1 MSIFKSFF
9 QPKQPQHQNQ
19 TTSTNTQQKFN
30 RSLVLYTSTH
40 KVSDLKTCLN
50 IFFTVPSD
58 KIQGIPQLAGF
69 TKAVT
74 SFFVQSLS
82 PLSVQKLDWL
92 TSQTSPQSISGEE
105 VFKCLMTIAQF
116 GSVDNLA
123 IFTTSTF
130 LSKLAEVYSFLLDL
144 HEEQYLFVLYSIMSL
159 IILSVTQPP
168 RQTLPHHLMV
178 IRFDRAD
185 FQISLLPLFQTISR
199 AHMNENFLSIV
210 SHEQSIPLT
219 IRSLHN
225 SNPSPDMLR
234 LVEAYISFI
243 RSSANISDS
252 IINRLV
258 KEGFYDE
265 LLRIILQA
273 DNEQVD
279 GVDGVL
285 EVLSPLIYYGTFCPK
300 ISIDQPYNSLKR
312 IQANRCPF
320 GIIRNI
326 EIPTLLQNY
335 FLQTTRIQGKIHAL
349 KIIEKMYWENPLN
362 YPILGTIQYSQRFYI
377 IFNNTQQQLR
387 DILLS
392 LLIYLSRCQR
402 YVPYDEIKMLAT
414 HLTTTNISQ
423 TPALISSFDYLVTQ
437 LLYDNKA
444 YQTIF
449 KETGLTIN
457 AITVFIYYATNSNTD
472 QHISILPTTIRILTN
487 IITQSFANFSLLHIT
502 KFLIAVIEFYDAM
515 QTEDLLRRLVEP
527 IESDPS
533 PVTLLKCVSTMLHR
547 SATVKDSFK
556 RIDGFKLYNR
566 FYIIWGWSIAE
577 VPAKG
582 IDDEKY
588 AIIEWCVL
596 SMIYAMKG
604 SKENRKYFDEKFS
617 DGTMLKF
624 IENSP
629 FLDGEYSKKYA
640 ERLCCLLIAVIFEI
654 PDIDRVKSLGVFATP
669 VGGIPIYH
677 TFVIHSLLKLVKVS
691 LQPSLQASVL
701 NFLSITAQEDTNV
714 RKMAQQQITTTLI
727 SEFSEHIS
735 NKTPLHK
742 SVLGLL
748 EELIA
753 YDITPSDSSILLKS
767 LKQQPFNKGLLQ
779 TLLNATIKSDRNGSL
794 SFNTYPIGYACVTV
808 PMDVPFPTP
817 QWSFISW
824 VSVPSR
830 KVDLYLFQITHAV
843 NGKEQALLSV
853 ILSTNGLRV
862 VYNSKVIFEGIKMN
876 RKWNHIGLVYR
887 DKRLQLFVNG
897 LQKQSIKLI
906 TITPTV
912 YKCIIGHA
920 KENKV
925 IPNMTFNIGPLKFL
939 DCALTEQQ
947 IKEIYLLGEMYQ
959 GTFQSTA
966 YQHYEVL
973 SNYDANDIDVIKSY
987 TDVLNFSF
995 KTFTLSINESSI
1007 LVNTDRILSSFALN
1021 PCTAFGT
1028 VNFASSNNL
1037 TDGIYNIGG
1046 VALLLA
1052 LVLKSDTPKKFTS
1065 ALQLLLHSLRKSEGL
1080 TREFNDCNGVDLLN
1094 LFVYHQAKLI
1104 TAETLSTILLLS
1116 AVIANPSVFDV
1127 LVLDFSI
1134 YHRCKDPQTA
1144 FLFILQSFVS
1154 LIYNN
1159 NYAIENIK
1167 ILRSLKFLPRLI
1179 DLFQDNNLSDGVI
1192 QIIVNLLQYFLLH
1205 ECTSNDLK
1213 LIVRLLMQ
1221 FTTISDD
1228 KSTTS
1233 LILKK
1238 TELRCNLLMK
1248 LIMFLTINLKDKMVL
1263 STVFTPSIAF
1273 HILSSQSTPLS
1284 VIISCLRLCSAL
1296 TIVPSQTKHTFSQLF
1311 LKEKGSLYI
1320 NYQLERCVESLEV
1333 IYTIFGLIKHIPTPD
1348 VVTSNF
1354 SQYKKTAIGSGS
1366 VQSPEH
1372 ILSLIKLHH
1381 LQVRH
1386 YQTLSYKPDEEKQFE
1401 LIQFTSQAL
1410 HDMMQSPEISN
1421 VILNDGLYDYIS
1433 VLVDRNGYFHENHPL
1448 ESIFQSHLT
1457 SLSQC
1462 MMTHLLL
1469 TPNKTTPAHEL
1480 LYENTSFLR
1489 EDELNIF
1496 LTSTLQTITNLLFT
1510 QLTSQHPIDR
1520 LSSLLSTFL
1529 HGRIDFYLLNITT
1542 TTTLFSIFN
1551 DTIRLLKLTLALTS
1565 KQKSVHSLYEVV
1577 DRLLLLIFD
1586 RANPTDLANT
1596 LNLLT
1601 TTMDIVFSEVNQTD
1615 NFAPTLLHFVVRSL
1629 YTHSSQ
1635 QKVMQH
1641 YQEILESLNYQ
1652 NDLNFFINNKDE
1664 ILHMDVDC
1672 LLKSAKQWMTDEGV
1686 RLATILSPL
1695 DARRGDKQRS
1705 TELTDA
1711 TRVDTIR
1718 RSQQRFQ
1725 QTRQRVSQ
1733 LFRRLNFTRTENFR
1747 TQRAESQGA
1756 WTTTAESL
1764 FLKGGIW
1771 YEKTIEKWRLDI
1783 TEGPCRMRKR
1793 LVLDN
1798 DFFDRYKTTFNGD
1811 YVDVELKMIIQ
1822 TIILLEPTQNFIP
1835 QNEITK
1841 TRPRANTATNSSNN
1855 AAEDDLYKMMQTT
1868 FDDDEKLHFI
1878 KNNDVVKGVF
1888 NCGVVKGME
1897 QKQSV
1902 LIVCVQALYIV
1913 EGLQREHKSFVIATE
1928 TSTVHTER
1936 IAAEDVSTIS
1946 PRRFML
1952 RNIAI
1957 EIFAASGRTSL
1968 LVFDREYDAAL
1979 KALGPFRQK
1988 QDDILA
1994 LKIFASTDP
2003 VTQKWQDGKMSNFH
2017 YLMYLNA
2024 KSGRTFND
2032 VTQYPVMPWVLA
2044 DYTSATIDLDD
2055 PRIYR
2060 DLSKP
2065 IGALTPERAEATLE
2079 RYENVKDVPEMA
2091 FHYGSH
2097 YTSVGVTL
2105 YFLIRCE
2112 PFSALAQQLQG
2123 GRFDIA
2129 ERLFSSI
2136 EDLWTILTSPNV
2148 KQVMELTPE
2157 FFYFPDF
2164 LRNFNSFHFQ
2174 PKESSGSPV
2183 DNVVLP
2189 RWARGSY
2196 RRFVRCNMR
2205 ALESKTVSD
2214 HLHEWIDLIFGYKQ
2228 TGEQAEKA
2236 LNLFHPSSYEGGVDI
2251 EKVQDVKMK
2260 KAFEDMIINFGQT
2273 PIQLFTQPHPKRNVS
2288 ENVFNHGVLLSDNWN
2303 VIASKQT
2310 NGVVK
2315 AITVNQQDFN
2325 SVNAVIVR
2333 NGKSVVCRGDG
2344 SVKIVCGGK
2353 VGGVIENAHPPGEI
2367 VCDLVGDVLVTG
2379 GGEATVNVF
2388 NISNGIEFVTTA
2400 DEKGLIVLWDLYTL
2414 KVIRTFKHGD
2424 HVLFVSIQNETGE
2437 IVSVSKSLLK
2447 HWSINAELIQQASFK
2462 QHPTAVCLANIP
2474 EWVEGHVLITGHQDG
2489 SICCWKLDE
2498 EQCLGSGDCS
2508 THQHQPCL
2516 IKFCLLYECAVSSFL
2531 LTDDN
2536 TTLFI
2541 GYSDGLI
2548 QKIN

>member
-74 SFFVQSLS
+74 SFFS
-82 PLSVQKLDWL
+82 KLDWL

-225 SNPSPDMLR
+225 SNQVLTC
-234 LVEAYISFI
+234 YIGK
-243 RSSANISDS
+243 R
-252 IINRLV
+252 R
-258 KEGFYDE
+258 FYDE

-487 IITQSFANFSLLHIT
+487 IITQSFANFSLLRETTAIGVSISLFKTHVNLRLDIT

-1007 LVNTDRILSSFALN
+1007 LVNTDRILSN
-1021 PCTAFGT
+1021 
-1028 VNFASSNNL
+1028 
-1037 TDGIYNIGG
+1037 GIYNIGG

-1116 AVIANPSVFDV
+1116 GVDATKKDTAVIANPSVFDV

-1401 LIQFTSQAL
+1401 LIQFTSQTL

-1510 QLTSQHPIDR
+1510 HLTSQHPIDR

-1542 TTTLFSIFN
+1542 TTTLFSILMIPFF
-1551 DTIRLLKLTLALTS
+1551 IHCMK
-1565 KQKSVHSLYEVV
+1565 
-1577 DRLLLLIFD
+1577 
-1586 RANPTDLANT
+1586 ANPTDLANT

-1635 QKVMQH
+1635 QKSDSVTQLPTHSLTLLTKLIQSIVIRRPIIFGKVMQH

-1756 WTTTAESL
+1756 WTTTAEN
-1764 FLKGGIW
+1764 
-1771 YEKTIEKWRLDI
+1771 I

-1811 YVDVELKMIIQ
+1811 YVDVELKNDNSNNNSAVPNELIIDNS
-1822 TIILLEPTQNFIP
+1822 EPTQNFIP

-1988 QDDILA
+1988 QDDMSAEIHAKKKRLA

-2196 RRFVRCNMR
+2196 RR
-2205 ALESKTVSD
+2205 D

-2388 NISNGIEFVTTA
+2388 NISNGIEFVSKLRGHKGRITTISIR
-2400 DEKGLIVLWDLYTL
+2400 LIVLWDLYTL